1 MKVSDAIAARRS
13 VRAFRPDAVP
23 GAVVR
28 AILEKAAR
36 APSGGNLQPWRVHAL
51 TGAPLADLL
60 AKVAASPPQP
70 EPEYAVYPPELWEPY
85 RSRRF
90 ANAEQLYA
98 TIGIPREDKPARLNQ
113 LAKNAEFFGA
123 PVGIF
128 LSMDARMGPPQWAD
142 LGCYLQNVMLL
153 AVEHGLATCPQ
164 EYWAFCSEPVKAF
177 LGLSAEQTLFAGIAL
192 GYADEQASINQW
204 RSDRA
209 PLEEFAEMRGF
220 SED

>member
-23 GAVVR
+23 AAVVR

-51 TGAPLADLL
+51 TGAPLAQLL
-60 AKVAASPPQP
+60 AEVAAAAPQS
-70 EPEYAVYPPELWEPY
+70 EPEYAVYPPDLWEPY

-98 TIGIPREDKPARLNQ
+98 SIQIPRHDKPARLRQ
-113 LAKNAEFFGA
+113 MAKNAQFFGA

-128 LSMDARMGPPQWAD
+128 LSIDRAMGAPQWSD

-192 GYADEQASINQW
+192 GFEDTQASINQW
-204 RSDRA
+204 QSERA
-209 PLEEFAEMRGF
+209 AFDEFAQMRGF
-220 SED
+220 GDG

>member
-28 AILEKAAR
+28 EILEKAAR

-51 TGAPLADLL
+51 AGAPLADLL
-60 AKVAASPPQP
+60 AQVAAGPPQAA
-70 EPEYAVYPPELWEPY
+70 PEYAVYPPDLWEPY

-98 TIGIPREDKPARLNQ
+98 TLGIPREDKPARLRQ
-113 LAKNAEFFGA
+113 MARNAQFFGA

-128 LSMDARMGPPQWAD
+128 LSIDRAMGAPQWSD

-192 GYADEQASINQW
+192 GFEDTQAAINQW
-204 RSDRA
+204 RSERA
-209 PLEEFAEMRGF
+209 AFDEFAQMRGF
-220 SED
+220 AGA

>member
-23 GAVVR
+23 AAVVR

-51 TGAPLADLL
+51 TGAPLAQLL
-60 AKVAASPPQP
+60 AEVAAAAPQS
-70 EPEYAVYPPELWEPY
+70 EPEYAVYPPDLWEPY

-98 TIGIPREDKPARLNQ
+98 SIQIPRHDKPARLRQ
-113 LAKNAEFFGA
+113 MAKNAQFFGA

-128 LSMDARMGPPQWAD
+128 LSIDRAMGAPQWSD

-164 EYWAFCSEPVKAF
+164 EYWAFCSQPVKAF

-192 GYADEQASINQW
+192 GFEDTQASINQW
-204 RSDRA
+204 QSERA
-209 PLEEFAEMRGF
+209 AFDEFAQMRGF
-220 SED
+220 GNG